1 MTEDLLYLHAPHQRV
16 AVEVVYVGTPQL
28 TLQSVVMV
36 LSTHKVQEVYILM
49 KNEANREFKPCR
61 SNEVCNCDKNG
72 NKEYPK
78 CYASDSIEGGIKE
91 YLSTLA
97 VTSGY
102 RSEALNEAIN
112 GSKTSQHSKGE
123 ALDLDA
129 DVFGGFS
136 NAELFNYIKD
146 HLDFDQLIWE
156 FGNNNNPDWVHCSY
170 KTRGNRNEVLIA
182 IKTNGKT
189 TYRKL

>member
-1 MTEDLLYLHAPHQRV
+1 MKLTENLSLA
-16 AVEVVYVGTPQL
+16 EVTKSATAIRKGITNTP
-28 TLQSVVMV
+28 SA
-36 LSTHKVQEVYILM
+36 THLIALKEVS
-49 KNEANREFKPCR
+49 KNIFQPCR
-61 SNEVCNCDKNG
+61 EHFGK
-72 NKEYPK
+72 P
-78 CYASDSIEGGIKE
+78 
-91 YLSTLA
+91 LA

-102 RSEALNEAIN
+102 RSEELNEAI
-112 GSKTSQHSKGE
+112 GGSSKTSQHSKGE

-156 FGNNNNPDWVHCSY
+156 FGNNNNPAWVHCSY

-182 IKTNGKT
+182 IKTNNQT